1 MNPPGGAGGRR
12 MSQGSAAGGDP
23 CPADAKLLCWLLS
36 PAHTAPSSPSAASG
50 SLSSPQ
56 RSFPGTERLTPCP
69 AGAETGLSPKLPPPV
84 TPWGSILEQVQLGRV
99 EWGAVRPPRGHR
111 ALWVSGHSSGVGA
124 RGARGSRDTAAG
136 RGCSQRLAGLW
147 HCFQLPS
154 SSLQQQRSQGWPT
167 VPGRCQGGR
176 VKGQGQRL
184 GWAGL
189 ATVPAVT

>member
-69 AGAETGLSPKLPPPV
+69 AGAATGLSPKLPPPV
-84 TPWGSILEQVQLGRV
+84 TPWGSILEQVQLGQV

-111 ALWVSGHSSGVGA
+111 ALWVPGHSSGVGA

-136 RGCSQRLAGLW
+136 RGCSRCHGRGWQGSGTASSFHPRPCSSRGARAG
-147 HCFQLPS
+147 P
-154 SSLQQQRSQGWPT
+154 
-167 VPGRCQGGR
+167 RCQGDARG
-176 VKGQGQRL
+176 
-184 GWAGL
+184 AG
-189 ATVPAVT
+189 